1 MAEDN
6 TLKVYALDDGANKH
20 ETMTKEQIL
29 AAIIQAI
36 EDGTI
41 TNIDTGFITKLQE
54 ANKKANLKIWVGT
67 NAEFTALETKDADTL
82 YLFTDDPTID
92 DMEQAVTEVEEA
104 QNDLQAGLTKGTIKV
119 ASADNAA
126 KADKATKNQFNGCL
140 KHETIDI
147 QEAFQG
153 SSSFTITLNNEQ
165 LALIN
170 DGTFYRARLIIDLSL
185 DSLTLLHQTSET
197 TTDESTEWEAG
208 ETFVVEIPLW
218 IRVMYGNI
226 QDLEMSYTVDNAKAY
241 RTFSLVD
248 VHEDTQYPYVI
259 NKIIN
264 LSFRARNSATS
275 SYNTITIEWETT
287 GTWIQK
293 EYYFNQDVNGAWD
306 ENLQGTQMKIIK
318 NGYWYIS
325 SYTLEIDEKF

>member
-20 ETMTKEQIL
+20 ETMTKEQVL
-29 AAIIQAI
+29 AAIVQAV
-36 EDGTI
+36 ENGTI
-41 TNIDTGFITKLQE
+41 TNIDTGFITKIQE
-54 ANKKANLKIWVGT
+54 MNKQTNLKVWVGT
-67 NAEFTALETKDADTL
+67 NAEFTALETKAEDTL

-104 QNDLQAGLTKGTIKV
+104 QNDLQAGLTNGTIKV
-119 ASADNAA
+119 ASADNAT
-126 KADKATKNQFNGCL
+126 KSDKAKKNQFNGCL

-153 SSSFTITLNNEQ
+153 TSSFTITLDNEK

-185 DSLTLLHQTSET
+185 DSLTLLYPTSDNT
-197 TTDESTEWEAG
+197 TEESTEWEAG

-218 IRVMYGNI
+218 IRVMSGNI
-226 QDLEMSYTVDNAKAY
+226 QDLEISYTVDNAKAY
-241 RTFSLVD
+241 RMFSLVD
-248 VHEDTQYPYVI
+248 VHENSMDPYVI

-264 LSFRARNSATS
+264 LSFTARNNVTS
-275 SYNTITIEWETT
+275 SSNNIVIEWETT

-293 EYYFNQDVNGAWD
+293 NYNYNQDYASWIED
-306 ENLQGTQMKIIK
+306 SETAEMKIIK
-318 NGYWYIS
+318 DGYWYIGA
-325 SYTLEIDEKF
+325 YTLEIDEKF